1 MFRTLLNDCR
11 SLVLPVLNEI
21 FGEEY
26 TGTERIVFSLNEHF
40 LNRQDG
46 NEDKRVTD
54 SSFTVYGKT
63 EKKYLFECQSTAD
76 SSLLVRIYEYA
87 VQIALDDGELSENRL
102 KVTIPHSAILFL
114 RSTHA
119 TPDSMLIV
127 METPGGTVEFP
138 VPVMK
143 MQSYTLQEIMEKDL
157 LFLIPFYIF
166 IHEKQLKAY
175 ENDATRLDELKE
187 EYRQIAGWLEQKAER
202 GQISVFTSKT
212 LIDMTGKVLD
222 NIAARYEKIREGVRT
237 VMGGKILEY
246 EAKTILRAGFQEGQQ
261 ESLTYIILNMK
272 KKGYSVAQIADAT
285 DKKPEEVLAILEDK
299 QQEAS
304 I

>member
-1 MFRTLLNDCR
+1 MSCLKISPYATINLLTQHFHTTGMGFLKECENHIKNKRTSGTPYDDVFRTLLNDFR

-63 EKKYLFECQSTAD
+63 EKKYLFECQST
-76 SSLLVRIYEYA
+76 
-87 VQIALDDGELSENRL
+87 
-102 KVTIPHSAILFL
+102 
-114 RSTHA
+114 
-119 TPDSMLIV
+119 PDSMLIV

-157 LFLIPFYIF
+157 LFLISFYIF

-175 ENDATRLDELKE
+175 ENDAARLEKLKE

-212 LIDMTGKVLD
+212 LIDMTGKALD
-222 NIAARYEKIREGVRT
+222 NIAARYEKIREEVRT

-246 EAKTILRAGFQEGQQ
+246 EAKTILRAGFQEGRQRRPA
-261 ESLTYIILNMK
+261 
-272 KKGYSVAQIADAT
+272 G
-285 DKKPEEVLAILEDK
+285 KPG
-299 QQEAS
+299 
-304 I
+304 

>member
-1 MFRTLLNDCR
+1 MKIISKDKRTSGTPYDDVFRTLINDCR

-21 FGEEY
+21 FEEKY

-63 EKKYLFECQSTAD
+63 EEKYLFECQSTP
-76 SSLLVRIYEYA
+76 
-87 VQIALDDGELSENRL
+87 G
-102 KVTIPHSAILFL
+102 
-114 RSTHA
+114 
-119 TPDSMLIV
+119 SMLIV
-127 METPGGTVEFP
+127 METPGGTVEFS

-143 MQSYTLQEIMEKDL
+143 MQSYTLQEIMGKDL

-175 ENDATRLDELKE
+175 ENDAARLEELRE
-187 EYRQIAGWLEQKAER
+187 EYRQIAEWLEQKAER

-212 LIDMTGKVLD
+212 LIDMTGNVLD

-246 EAKTILRAGFQEGQQ
+246 EAKTILRAGFQEGRLEGRLEGQQ
-261 ESLTYIILNMK
+261 EGRLENLVDIILNMK
-272 KKGYSVAQIADAT
+272 KKGYSVALIADAT